1 MGNSS
6 RGAGKLDEVEPRL
19 REFVEKTACLMDFR
33 QLNRGWYAVRPT
45 DPRDPST
52 DDRYVEVSIVNGKL
66 MVTME
71 PSTHE
76 PGWNHGKPGP
86 IEKFVAKFAEH

>member
-1 MGNSS
+1 MFDGFP
-6 RGAGKLDEVEPRL
+6 AAEPGL
-19 REFVEKTACLMDFR
+19 
-33 QLNRGWYAVRPT
+33 YAVRPT